1 MSNFAFLQPEFPG
14 VYEAGRQA
22 EAHAHGDPR
31 AACFYARRGLELAVA
46 WLYRHDNALRAPY
59 RDDLAARIHEP
70 SFQLAAGVAI
80 VTKARLIKD
89 LGNRAVHDNKAIA
102 PGDALSATRELF
114 HVSYWLAR
122 HYGRTAR
129 PEPGLAFDSAL
140 LAQPAS
146 PAKAQTAEQL
156 ERLETQLRERDDQ
169 LRSQAAEREGI
180 DAELVRLRAEV
191 AKAKAANE
199 KVADTHDYSEAETR
213 VAYIDLLLHEAG
225 WPLDQKRDR
234 EFEVQGMPNTHAVGY
249 VDYVLWGD
257 DGKPLALV
265 EAKRTIRD
273 ARVGQQQAK
282 LYADCL
288 EKTFGQ
294 RPVIFCSNGYE
305 HWLWDDTRYPPRPVQ
320 GFYKKAELELA
331 VQRRTSRK
339 ALAATDI
346 DRAIVARYYQTR
358 AIRRIGEAF
367 EVDAQRRAL
376 VVMAT
381 GAGKTRTVIAL
392 VDLLMRAN
400 WIKRALFLAD
410 RVALVNQA
418 VRAFK
423 TFLPGASPVNLVTEK
438 DTEGRVFVSTYP
450 TMMGLIEEMRNGE
463 RRFGVGHFDLIVID
477 EAHRS
482 VYQKYGAIFDYF
494 DGMVVGLT
502 ATPRDEVS
510 RDTYRLFN
518 LERGVPTDAY
528 ALDEAVR
535 DGYLVPAKAISV
547 PLKFQRQGIR
557 YAELSDDE
565 KEQWDGIAWDDDTGD
580 VPDEVN
586 AEAVNRWLFN
596 ADTVDKVLAHLMAHG
611 LRVAG
616 GERLGKTIVF
626 AKNNAH
632 AEFIATRFNAHYPH
646 LRGEF
651 ARVITFKVEYAQSLI
666 DAFSDAA
673 KPPHIAISVDM
684 LDTGIDVPEVLN
696 LVFFKLVR
704 SKTKF
709 WQMVGRGTRLCEN
722 LFGPGLHKSEFLI
735 FDFCQNL
742 EYFEQDLPVS
752 EGALGDS
759 LGAKLFKGRVELL
772 VVLDGQAQP
781 AAVAQVAER
790 PLRFEGHDEASV
802 RSDTAELL
810 RTQVAAMNVENFLV
824 RPRRRLVETYR
835 EANSWSELTVDKVT
849 ELTARETGLA
859 SLPNELPAED
869 EEAKRFDLLLLR
881 TQLAVL
887 HAEPGFD
894 RLQRQIQEIASLLGE
909 QAAIPMVKQEMVLIE
924 ALQTDEWWQ
933 DVTVPM
939 LEVTRRRLR
948 LLIKLIERRSRKV
961 VYSDF
966 EDEIG
971 ESRQSALTGS
981 AAVGTDFE
989 RFKAKARVFLL
1000 EHEDRLA
1007 VQKLRRNRPLTTVD
1021 LGELELLLQEAGGSA
1036 EHIGEARKRGVG
1048 LGLFIRSLVGLE
1060 RGAAKELFNDF
1071 LASLQA
1077 NANQIEFIDLIVDH
1091 LTEQGAMEAS
1101 RLYESPFTDLSPAGP
1116 EALFDSTDIE
1126 KLIEVLGAVKRNAA

>member
-1 MSNFAFLQPEFPG
+1 
-14 VYEAGRQA
+14 V
-22 EAHAHGDPR
+22 
-31 AACFYARRGLELAVA
+31 V
-46 WLYRHDNALRAPY
+46 
-59 RDDLAARIHEP
+59 
-70 SFQLAAGVAI
+70 
-80 VTKARLIKD
+80 
-89 LGNRAVHDNKAIA
+89 IA
-102 PGDALSATRELF
+102 DEHHTYFGS
-114 HVSYWLAR
+114 
-122 HYGRTAR
+122 TAKR
-129 PEPGLAFDSAL
+129 F
-140 LAQPAS
+140 
-146 PAKAQTAEQL
+146 
-156 ERLETQLRERDDQ
+156 
-169 LRSQAAEREGI
+169 QAAVE
-180 DAELVRLRAEV
+180 
-191 AKAKAANE
+191 
-199 KVADTHDYSEAETR
+199 
-213 VAYIDLLLHEAG
+213 DL
-225 WPLDQKRDR
+225 
-234 EFEVQGMPNTHAVGY
+234 
-249 VDYVLWGD
+249 
-257 DGKPLALV
+257 KP
-265 EAKRTIRD
+265 
-273 ARVGQQQAK
+273 
-282 LYADCL
+282 
-288 EKTFGQ
+288 
-294 RPVIFCSNGYE
+294 
-305 HWLWDDTRYPPRPVQ
+305 
-320 GFYKKAELELA
+320 
-331 VQRRTSRK
+331 
-339 ALAATDI
+339 
-346 DRAIVARYYQTR
+346 
-358 AIRRIGEAF
+358 
-367 EVDAQRRAL
+367 
-376 VVMAT
+376 
-381 GAGKTRTVIAL
+381 TV
-392 VDLLMRAN
+392 
-400 WIKRALFLAD
+400 
-410 RVALVNQA
+410 
-418 VRAFK
+418 
-423 TFLPGASPVNLVTEK
+423 
-438 DTEGRVFVSTYP
+438 
-450 TMMGLIEEMRNGE
+450 
-463 RRFGVGHFDLIVID
+463 
-477 EAHRS
+477 
-482 VYQKYGAIFDYF
+482 
-494 DGMVVGLT
+494 VVGLT